1 MPAPSASGF
10 DLLCRNTTIATADR
24 QQTNATTITAL
35 VVARMPKFIVG
46 PQPVG
51 TSRVFPQP
59 ARKSTLFTGALA
71 TYAYWFQVCGFP
83 RFAAAMPAGSGVS
96 QRPWVVESLRNMK
109 WERLLSESK
118 SWPVKCRGLQSV
130 PVHDCASPKGRL
142 VQVST
147 RVPETLLSARL
158 VPSQSLWSKYVVLLA
173 YVATCNPCA

>member
-59 ARKSTLFTGALA
+59 ARETRWFCKRIARLCPVGATRTLRDYGTFARQNEAAGAA
-71 TYAYWFQVCGFP
+71 D
-83 RFAAAMPAGSGVS
+83 AAA
-96 QRPWVVESLRNMK
+96 
-109 WERLLSESK
+109 
-118 SWPVKCRGLQSV
+118 
-130 PVHDCASPKGRL
+130 
-142 VQVST
+142 
-147 RVPETLLSARL
+147 
-158 VPSQSLWSKYVVLLA
+158 
-173 YVATCNPCA
+173 

>member
-59 ARKSTLFTGALA
+59 ARRVLCKQLFRRDKCVLG
-71 TYAYWFQVCGFP
+71 
-83 RFAAAMPAGSGVS
+83 
-96 QRPWVVESLRNMK
+96 LRA
-109 WERLLSESK
+109 
-118 SWPVKCRGLQSV
+118 SV
-130 PVHDCASPKGRL
+130 PRPIPAFTSSLHSRIARNGFNRFLRRL
-142 VQVST
+142 ENRRT
-147 RVPETLLSARL
+147 IIG
-158 VPSQSLWSKYVVLLA
+158 
-173 YVATCNPCA
+173 

>member
-59 ARKSTLFTGALA
+59 ARRAFSFTALRK
-71 TYAYWFQVCGFP
+71 P
-83 RFAAAMPAGSGVS
+83 RLYPDSVQPDFVDQFFKARIVA
-96 QRPWVVESLRNMK
+96 QRIKVR
-109 WERLLSESK
+109 
-118 SWPVKCRGLQSV
+118 
-130 PVHDCASPKGRL
+130 
-142 VQVST
+142 
-147 RVPETLLSARL
+147 
-158 VPSQSLWSKYVVLLA
+158 
-173 YVATCNPCA
+173 

>member
-59 ARKSTLFTGALA
+59 AREQLFCA
-71 TYAYWFQVCGFP
+71 F
-83 RFAAAMPAGSGVS
+83 
-96 QRPWVVESLRNMK
+96 
-109 WERLLSESK
+109 SK
-118 SWPVKCRGLQSV
+118 NLPVFV
-130 PVHDCASPKGRL
+130 Y
-142 VQVST
+142 
-147 RVPETLLSARL
+147 LLSALRL
-158 VPSQSLWSKYVVLLA
+158 RRSFPLGRWNAMLAEPSTGCQRLPASTGGNQCNLCHAVRQELWISAPVLIRASQFFWTSHNRLEESH
-173 YVATCNPCA
+173 YRFG

>member
-59 ARKSTLFTGALA
+59 ARRKRCNSDSKNDRGIRKLVVWEG
-71 TYAYWFQVCGFP
+71 
-83 RFAAAMPAGSGVS
+83 AGSSTAG
-96 QRPWVVESLRNMK
+96 R
-109 WERLLSESK
+109 LSEANDGERQ
-118 SWPVKCRGLQSV
+118 CRQRYAKIDQS
-130 PVHDCASPKGRL
+130 GREL
-142 VQVST
+142 GESF
-147 RVPETLLSARL
+147 
-158 VPSQSLWSKYVVLLA
+158 
-173 YVATCNPCA
+173 

>member
-59 ARKSTLFTGALA
+59 ARSRSCGKQFLMLCV
-71 TYAYWFQVCGFP
+71 QGFP
-83 RFAAAMPAGSGVS
+83 NGISRFPD
-96 QRPWVVESLRNMK
+96 
-109 WERLLSESK
+109 
-118 SWPVKCRGLQSV
+118 SV
-130 PVHDCASPKGRL
+130 PLHQFPCHRREHVIVFAN
-142 VQVST
+142 
-147 RVPETLLSARL
+147 
-158 VPSQSLWSKYVVLLA
+158 VL
-173 YVATCNPCA
+173 

>member
-59 ARKSTLFTGALA
+59 ARGQISGWRHNPVNSWRQDYARVAKLADARDLKS
-71 TYAYWFQVCGFP
+71 
-83 RFAAAMPAGSGVS
+83 
-96 QRPWVVESLRNMK
+96 
-109 WERLLSESK
+109 
-118 SWPVKCRGLQSV
+118 
-130 PVHDCASPKGRL
+130 
-142 VQVST
+142 
-147 RVPETLLSARL
+147 RVPRGTYRFDSGPGHHSR
-158 VPSQSLWSKYVVLLA
+158 
-173 YVATCNPCA
+173 VALRVIYCTFAFSRS

>member
-59 ARKSTLFTGALA
+59 ARYCAWRATTNPRKEQSSDVAALVTALA
-71 TYAYWFQVCGFP
+71 PSSYWL
-83 RFAAAMPAGSGVS
+83 FARIHGTT
-96 QRPWVVESLRNMK
+96 
-109 WERLLSESK
+109 RL
-118 SWPVKCRGLQSV
+118 
-130 PVHDCASPKGRL
+130 
-142 VQVST
+142 
-147 RVPETLLSARL
+147 
-158 VPSQSLWSKYVVLLA
+158 SQS
-173 YVATCNPCA
+173 

>member
-59 ARKSTLFTGALA
+59 ARESRRRNGYRFTYNVLSGNRLSTYSTVRLQQNFDCVAEIA
-71 TYAYWFQVCGFP
+71 AGF
-83 RFAAAMPAGSGVS
+83 V
-96 QRPWVVESLRNMK
+96 
-109 WERLLSESK
+109 
-118 SWPVKCRGLQSV
+118 
-130 PVHDCASPKGRL
+130 
-142 VQVST
+142 
-147 RVPETLLSARL
+147 
-158 VPSQSLWSKYVVLLA
+158 
-173 YVATCNPCA
+173 

>member
-59 ARKSTLFTGALA
+59 VRESE
-71 TYAYWFQVCGFP
+71 C
-83 RFAAAMPAGSGVS
+83 AAKIDPPNLPVLPNYHVS
-96 QRPWVVESLRNMK
+96 EVGIVV
-109 WERLLSESK
+109 
-118 SWPVKCRGLQSV
+118 
-130 PVHDCASPKGRL
+130 VHQL
-142 VQVST
+142 VYDTNLVH
-147 RVPETLLSARL
+147 LL
-158 VPSQSLWSKYVVLLA
+158 VPSVRIWRR
-173 YVATCNPCA
+173 

>member
-59 ARKSTLFTGALA
+59 ARVIRLIQK
-71 TYAYWFQVCGFP
+71 WFLPNP
-83 RFAAAMPAGSGVS
+83 RL
-96 QRPWVVESLRNMK
+96 RPS
-109 WERLLSESK
+109 
-118 SWPVKCRGLQSV
+118 
-130 PVHDCASPKGRL
+130 GRL
-142 VQVST
+142 ERRA
-147 RVPETLLSARL
+147 RVGLFLKLRIETC
-158 VPSQSLWSKYVVLLA
+158 LA
-173 YVATCNPCA
+173 